1 MFIPFSNLKFVG
13 TLNSFLDKATR
24 QGPRPLSQ
32 GDASARLGC
41 SVHEHADVLNVAYNI
56 LNIQPIS
63 CSVLFVGFVRWVCAF
78 SGRRGSVDA

>member
-1 MFIPFSNLKFVG
+1 MFIPFSNLKFVGG

-24 QGPRPLSQ
+24 QGPRPLAQ

-41 SVHEHADVLNVAYNI
+41 SVHEHADVLNVTYNI

-63 CSVLFVGFVRWVCAF
+63 CSEFVGFVRWVCAI